1 MTASTVVK
9 AVMVS
14 GHGKQTFKMD
24 SLRKWFSFSKGER
37 VAIITILALIL
48 LLILACVFRP
58 SRQSLT
64 DESLHNLDS
73 LLALRQ
79 AAIELQQ
86 QQQAEKSQEVAEL
99 HPFPFNPNTLT
110 EEEWLQ
116 MGLTDRQVRNI
127 MNYKAKGGKFYS
139 KNDLGKLYTISE
151 EEFAQLEPFIV
162 LPEVSRG
169 KNTKTSAKSSV
180 STGST
185 TAPTEKKAIPIV
197 DLNTVDS
204 TTLVELPQIG
214 PYTAVRIIEFREK
227 LGGFIDKEQL
237 RDVKGMDD
245 ARFAAIQP
253 YINLGAVEIRK
264 VDVNRADFK
273 TLVHHPYLNY
283 EQVKRIVNQR
293 EKRGMIKNWAQL
305 EELIKEEGEVN
316 PLLEQYVKY

>member
-1 MTASTVVK
+1 
-9 AVMVS
+9 
-14 GHGKQTFKMD
+14 MD

-58 SRQSLT
+58 SRKSLS

-86 QQQAEKSQEVAEL
+86 RQQAEKPQEVAEL
-99 HPFPFNPNTLT
+99 HPFPFNPNTIT

-169 KNTKTSAKSSV
+169 KNTKTSPKSGV

-185 TAPTEKKAIPIV
+185 TATTASAAPAEKKAIPIV

>member
-1 MTASTVVK
+1 
-9 AVMVS
+9 
-14 GHGKQTFKMD
+14 MD

-48 LLILACVFRP
+48 ILILACLFRP
-58 SRQSLT
+58 SRKSLS

-79 AAIELQQ
+79 AAIEQQ
-86 QQQAEKSQEVAEL
+86 KQQQAEKPQEVAEL

-162 LPEVSRG
+162 LPEVARSASG
-169 KNTKTSAKSSV
+169 KTSSKKQETPTYEEKAK
-180 STGST
+180 
-185 TAPTEKKAIPIV
+185 PEKKAIPIV

-227 LGGFIDKEQL
+227 LGGFIDKDQL

-273 TLVHHPYLNY
+273 TLVHHPYLSY

-305 EELIKEEGEVN
+305 QSLIENDGEVN
-316 PLLEQYVKY
+316 PLLEHYLKY

>member
-1 MTASTVVK
+1 
-9 AVMVS
+9 
-14 GHGKQTFKMD
+14 MD

-37 VAIITILALIL
+37 VAIITVLALIL
-48 LLILACVFRP
+48 LLILACLFRP
-58 SRQSLT
+58 SRKSLS

-79 AAIELQQ
+79 AAIEQQ
-86 QQQAEKSQEVAEL
+86 QQQQSEKPQEVAEL

-151 EEFAQLEPFIV
+151 DEFEQLEPFIV

-169 KNTKTSAKSSV
+169 KNTETSSKSGV
-180 STGST
+180 STLRQAQGST
-185 TAPTEKKAIPIV
+185 TAATAPAEKKAIPIV

-214 PYTAVRIIEFREK
+214 PYTAGRIIEFREK
-227 LGGFIDKEQL
+227 LGGFVDKEQL

-253 YINLGAVEIRK
+253 YINVGVVEIRK

-273 TLVHHPYLNY
+273 TLVHHPYLSY

-305 EELIKEEGEVN
+305 EALLKEEGEVN

>member
-1 MTASTVVK
+1 ME
-9 AVMVS
+9 
-14 GHGKQTFKMD
+14 

-37 VAIITILALIL
+37 VAIITILTLIFL
-48 LLILACVFRP
+48 LVLACLFRP
-58 SRQSLT
+58 SRKSLS

-79 AAIELQQ
+79 AAIEIQQ
-86 QQQAEKSQEVAEL
+86 HQQTEKPQEVAEL
-99 HPFPFNPNTLT
+99 HPFPFNPNTIT

-116 MGLTDRQVRNI
+116 IGLTDRQVRNI

-162 LPEVSRG
+162 LPEVQR
-169 KNTKTSAKSSV
+169 NTGNKTV
-180 STGST
+180 SKKKEEQKVDGSK
-185 TAPTEKKAIPIV
+185 PVEKKAIPIV

-204 TTLVELPQIG
+204 ITLVELPQIG
-214 PYTAVRIIEFREK
+214 PYTAVRILEFREK
-227 LGGFIDKEQL
+227 LGGFVNKEQL

-253 YINLGAVEIRK
+253 YINLGAFEIQK

-273 TLVHHPYLNY
+273 TLVHHPYLSY
-283 EQVKRIVNQR
+283 EQVKRIFNQR

-305 EELIKEEGEVN
+305 EELLKEEGVVN

>member
-1 MTASTVVK
+1 
-9 AVMVS
+9 
-14 GHGKQTFKMD
+14 MD

-48 LLILACVFRP
+48 LLILACLFRP
-58 SRQSLT
+58 SRQSLS

-162 LPEVSRG
+162 LPEVARSASG
-169 KNTKTSAKSSV
+169 KTSSKKQEKLSFEEKAK
-180 STGST
+180 
-185 TAPTEKKAIPIV
+185 PEKKAIPIV

-253 YINLGAVEIRK
+253 YINLAAVEIRK

-316 PLLEQYVKY
+316 PLLEQYVAY

>member
-1 MTASTVVK
+1 
-9 AVMVS
+9 
-14 GHGKQTFKMD
+14 MD

-48 LLILACVFRP
+48 LLILACLFRP
-58 SRQSLT
+58 SRKSLS

-73 LLALRQ
+73 LLALRR
-79 AAIELQQ
+79 AAIEQQ
-86 QQQAEKSQEVAEL
+86 QQQQTEKPQEVAEL

-116 MGLTDRQVRNI
+116 MGLTDRQVRGI
-127 MNYKAKGGKFYS
+127 MNYRAKGGKFYS
-139 KNDLGKLYTISE
+139 KSDVAKLYTISE

-169 KNTKTSAKSSV
+169 KNTNTSAKSGV

-185 TAPTEKKAIPIV
+185 TANGSTTAATAPAEKKAIPIV

-253 YINLGAVEIRK
+253 YINVGVVEIRK

-305 EELIKEEGEVN
+305 QSLIENDGEVN
-316 PLLEQYVKY
+316 PLLEHYLKY

>member
-1 MTASTVVK
+1 M
-9 AVMVS
+9 
-14 GHGKQTFKMD
+14 
-24 SLRKWFSFSKGER
+24 RKWFSFSKGER
-37 VAIITILALIL
+37 VAIVTILAVIL
-48 LLILACVFRP
+48 VLVLACLFRP
-58 SRQSLT
+58 SRKSLS

-79 AAIELQQ
+79 AAVETQR
-86 QQQAEKSQEVAEL
+86 QQQAEKAKEAAEL
-99 HPFPFNPNTLT
+99 HPFPFNPNTLS
-110 EEEWLQ
+110 EEEWLRI
-116 MGLTDRQVRNI
+116 GLTDRQVRNI

-139 KNDLGKLYTISE
+139 KKDLGKLYTISE

-169 KNTKTSAKSSV
+169 TGYKSSSKKQEEKAGEEPKPV
-180 STGST
+180 
-185 TAPTEKKAIPIV
+185 EKKAIPIV

-214 PYTAVRIIEFREK
+214 PYTASRIVEFREK
-227 LGGFIDKEQL
+227 LGGFVNKEQL
-237 RDVKGMDD
+237 LDVKGMDE

-283 EQVKRIVNQR
+283 EQVKRIFNQR
-293 EKRGMIKNWAQL
+293 EKRGMIKNWEQL
-305 EELIKEEGEVN
+305 EALLREEGEVN
-316 PLLEQYVKY
+316 PLLEHYVKY

>member
-1 MTASTVVK
+1 
-9 AVMVS
+9 
-14 GHGKQTFKMD
+14 MD

-48 LLILACVFRP
+48 VLILACVFRP
-58 SRQSLT
+58 SRKSLT

-86 QQQAEKSQEVAEL
+86 QQQAEKPQEVAEL

-127 MNYKAKGGKFYS
+127 MNYKAKGGRFYS

-162 LPEVSRG
+162 LPEVARSASG
-169 KNTKTSAKSSV
+169 KTSSKKQEKLSFEEK
-180 STGST
+180 
-185 TAPTEKKAIPIV
+185 PKPEKKAIPIV

-214 PYTAVRIIEFREK
+214 PYTAVRIIELREK
-227 LGGFIDKEQL
+227 LGGFVDKEQL
-237 RDVKGMDD
+237 RDVKGMDE

-253 YINLGAVEIRK
+253 YINLGATEIRK
-264 VDVNRADFK
+264 VDVNRDDFK
-273 TLVHHPYLNY
+273 TLVRHPYLSY
-283 EQVKRIVNQR
+283 EQVKRIFNQR

-305 EELIKEEGEVN
+305 EALIKEEGEVN
-316 PLLEQYVKY
+316 PLLEHYIGY

>member
-1 MTASTVVK
+1 
-9 AVMVS
+9 
-14 GHGKQTFKMD
+14 MD

-58 SRQSLT
+58 SRKSLT

-86 QQQAEKSQEVAEL
+86 RQQTEKPQEVAEL

-162 LPEVSRG
+162 LPEVARGRSGKSTSSRG
-169 KNTKTSAKSSV
+169 GV

-185 TAPTEKKAIPIV
+185 TSNGSTTAHTEKKAIPIV

-214 PYTAVRIIEFREK
+214 PYTAVRIVEFREK

-253 YINLGAVEIRK
+253 YINLAAVEIRK

-283 EQVKRIVNQR
+283 EQVKCIVNQR

>member
-1 MTASTVVK
+1 
-9 AVMVS
+9 
-14 GHGKQTFKMD
+14 MD

-48 LLILACVFRP
+48 LLILACLFRP
-58 SRQSLT
+58 SRKSLS

-79 AAIELQQ
+79 AAIEQQ
-86 QQQAEKSQEVAEL
+86 QQQQTEKPQEMAEL

-151 EEFAQLEPFIV
+151 EEFSQLEPFIV

-169 KNTKTSAKSSV
+169 KNTETSSKSGV

-185 TAPTEKKAIPIV
+185 TAATAPAEKKAIPIV

-214 PYTAVRIIEFREK
+214 PYTAGRIIEFREK
-227 LGGFIDKEQL
+227 LGGFVDKEQL

-253 YINLGAVEIRK
+253 YINVGVVEIRK
-264 VDVNRADFK
+264 VDVNRADF
-273 TLVHHPYLNY
+273 
-283 EQVKRIVNQR
+283 
-293 EKRGMIKNWAQL
+293 
-305 EELIKEEGEVN
+305 
-316 PLLEQYVKY
+316 

>member
-1 MTASTVVK
+1 
-9 AVMVS
+9 
-14 GHGKQTFKMD
+14 MD

-37 VAIITILALIL
+37 VAIITILAVIL
-48 LLILACVFRP
+48 VLILACLFRP
-58 SRQSLT
+58 SRKTLS
-64 DESLHNLDS
+64 DASLHNLDS
-73 LLALRQ
+73 LLELRQ
-79 AAIELQQ
+79 AAIEQQ
-86 QQQAEKSQEVAEL
+86 QLQQAEKPQEVAEL
-99 HPFPFNPNTLT
+99 HPFPFNPNTIT

-169 KNTKTSAKSSV
+169 ASSKP
-180 STGST
+180 SSKKQGTPSYEEK
-185 TAPTEKKAIPIV
+185 PKPEKKAIPIV

-214 PYTAVRIIEFREK
+214 PYTAVRVIEFREK
-227 LGGFIDKEQL
+227 LGGFVDKEQL

-245 ARFAAIQP
+245 ARFSAIQP

-264 VDVNRADFK
+264 VDINRADFK
-273 TLVHHPYLNY
+273 TLVHHPYLSY

-305 EELIKEEGEVN
+305 EALLKEEGEVN